1 MGMYLLYDHNHN
13 YIQAFFNVTPSTPP
27 NACSIQS
34 INFLVITEDKSER
47 KEEDIYDSNK
57 EKKDTK

>member
-1 MGMYLLYDHNHN
+1 MSL
-13 YIQAFFNVTPSTPP
+13 PSTPH

-34 INFLVITEDKSER
+34 INFLEITEDKSER

-57 EKKDTK
+57 EKNDTKET